1 MWREHHEV
9 FSFMDESPGLLLPR
23 KSRANPLTQKNSAC
37 TGGGYPWTMILHG
50 SRSPTRSW
58 ENPPHRDTVRLLSQ
72 LLSLSLSDCLLREI
86 FKGDFLVAWEAI
98 FHSAAYGLYT
108 TCPNSE
114 GNDRADYNAT
124 DPTECNPFQEETV
137 TKKCHRRHLFYA
149 SLLQIHNCLCLTPE
163 VFKSVILALL
173 RSKDM
178 HYDTAKI

>member
-1 MWREHHEV
+1 MLLNVARHHEV
-9 FSFMDESPGLLLPR
+9 FSFMDESPGLLLLR
-23 KSRANPLTQKNSAC
+23 RSRANPLTQKNSAC
-37 TGGGYPWTMILHG
+37 TGGGYPWTIIMHG
-50 SRSPTRSW
+50 IRS
-58 ENPPHRDTVRLLSQ
+58 HLDTVMLLSQ
-72 LLSLSLSDCLLREI
+72 LLSHSLSDCLLREI
-86 FKGDFLVAWEAI
+86 FKRDFLVAWEAI